1 MEVYLIPISA
11 ALLWFPV
18 LAAVITLPFAL
29 YEYHKYGSLPWLR
42 TLVVYTFIFYM
53 LAAYFL
59 IILPLPD
66 GSDPTLFSFA
76 RHFEPI
82 PFNNLAEYVEKSGMP
97 ASASAVFAFFK
108 SPTFLQLAFNVLMTV
123 PFGVYLRYY
132 FKRSFLQTLLL
143 SFGLSLF
150 YELTQITALYGI
162 YPAPY
167 RTFDADDLICNTLGG
182 VIGFL
187 VAPGLLFFLPR
198 REAIDESAV
207 RGSRRVT
214 LVRRMCGTIV
224 DAFLVGMAAAAIEVV
239 AMLLSPHDT
248 PFVSFFLLHLPSIF
262 FVFQWACAVISHGY
276 TPGKRLCHL
285 RIADENGQPPTFR
298 RLTLRYVLI
307 WCQLCGTQIFAINSG
322 ALNDYFMGGT
332 KFVLFFAVLAAEV
345 FWFSF
350 FFEMVR
356 KFFSKESGRP
366 FWYERMSKT
375 HSVSVFPVP
384 DSEATT

>member
-1 MEVYLIPISA
+1 MEVYLVPISA

-18 LAAVITLPFAL
+18 LAACITLPFAL

-66 GSDPTLFSFA
+66 RSNAALFSLA
-76 RHFEPI
+76 KHFEPI
-82 PFNNLAEYVEKSGMP
+82 PFNNLAEYVEKYGAP
-97 ASASAVFAFFK
+97 VSASAVLAFFK
-108 SPTFLQLAFNVLMTV
+108 SATFFQLTFNVLMLV

-150 YELTQITALYGI
+150 YELTQITALYGL

-187 VAPGLLFFLPR
+187 VAPGLLFFMPR
-198 REAIDESAV
+198 REVIDESAV
-207 RGSRRVT
+207 RGSRRVS
-214 LVRRMCGTIV
+214 LLRRMCGTFV
-224 DAFLVGMAAAAIEVV
+224 DAFLLGMAAV
-239 AMLLSPHDT
+239 AVEILLALLFPQGT
-248 PFVSFFLLHLPSIF
+248 PLMQFFLLHLPSAF
-262 FVFQWACAVISHGY
+262 FVFQWACAVLSHGY

-285 RIADENGQPPTFR
+285 RVVAEDGTPPSFG
-298 RLTLRYVLI
+298 RLTLRYALI
-307 WCQLCGTQIFAINSG
+307 WGQLCGTQLFAFHCGSLDLPFG
-322 ALNDYFMGGT
+322 LLGSCL
-332 KFVLFFAVLAAEV
+332 LFFAAAAAEI

-366 FWYERMSKT
+366 FWYERKSKT

-384 DSEATT
+384 DSEEAR